1 MDRKMMCISICILIV
16 LGAVLYIVAQA
27 LESRDM
33 KHPGSKTHDLAMR
46 RAAIWCTQLSYL
58 MGAVALLLILCCLCC
73 RDVDFGSRHIK
84 DDYE

>member
-1 MDRKMMCISICILIV
+1 MCISICILIV

-27 LESRDM
+27 LNTRITYDGADIAKHKGRKADM
-33 KHPGSKTHDLAMR
+33 IK
-46 RAAIWCTQLSYL
+46 AIMWCTQLSYL

-73 RDVDFGSRHIK
+73 RDVEFGSHHEK

>member
-1 MDRKMMCISICILIV
+1 MDRKMMCVFICILIV

-27 LESRDM
+27 LESYEE
-33 KHPGSKTHDLAMR
+33 HHSPSKQQMDAKR
-46 RAAIWCTQLSYL
+46 RGAIWCTQLAYL